1 MNKKKLLSMALA
13 VSMLSGLTVPAF
25 AAEETEDGKIVILH
39 TNDVHCAI
47 DQEIDEETG
56 AVTAMGY
63 ASVAAYQAEME
74 AQYGA
79 ENVTLID
86 GGDAIQGGPIGTLS
100 DGAYIV
106 DIMNQVGYDLA
117 VPGNHEFDYGMD
129 NFLALAQERAE
140 YTYLC
145 SNLTDMEGEPVLEP
159 YALVEYGDVTVG
171 YVGIDTPESFTKSTP
186 TYFQD
191 DEGNYIYSF
200 CQGNEGQD
208 LYDAVQDAVDG
219 AIAGG
224 ADYVVAVGHL
234 GNEGSTAEWTSK
246 SVIAN
251 TTGIDVFID
260 GHSHETY
267 EETVENADGETVHL
281 AQTGTKLA
289 NIGKVVIDTATGEIT
304 SELVSGYAEQDPDAA
319 AYIASVNEEFSGILQ
334 EVVAQSDVALTTLD
348 PVTGERAVRN
358 AETNLGDLCA
368 DAYRILLGAD
378 IAFVNG
384 GGVRA
389 DIAAGEITYEDII
402 NVHPFGNEACLVET
416 SGQAILDA
424 LEMGAHLYP
433 EENGGFLQVS
443 GLSYTID
450 ASVPSSVVL
459 SDEGEFVEVAGEY
472 RVKDV
477 TVNGEP
483 LDLDGTY
490 TLASHNY
497 MLKSGGDGFVM
508 FKDDEL
514 LQDSVMID
522 NAVLINY
529 IVDELGGVVG
539 EAYADPYG
547 QGRITVVNNFTT
559 PTQPVEEEPAEEEP
573 AEWADVDQGAW
584 YAEAVNYVIDNG
596 IMGSTVADAKV
607 FAPDGTVTRATVFQT
622 LYNMEG
628 KPAVSDTAAEGSAL
642 VTGEDGI
649 LTWTAFRD
657 VEGAWYA
664 DAANWSASVGLAS
677 VPQDGLFN
685 GDRNITRAEIATI
698 FARYAEYK
706 GMATASGDLSGYAD
720 VADVADW
727 AQEGMAVAVGSGI
740 LSGKPGDLLDPNGNA
755 VRTELATILLNYSKL
770 TPAEEDTAYTEET
783 VSIDVPETDGIPA
796 HAVPA
801 IVTIPEGEGPFPVV
815 VMLHGTGT
823 DKHEAG
829 NGYDMAAAAMA
840 EAGIATIRIDF
851 MGNGDST
858 ASYTDYCFTSANL
871 DAKAAADYVAGLD
884 AIDADKIAVMG
895 WSQGGT
901 NALFAAAAYPETFKA
916 VVTWAGSV
924 TDRSGE
930 EFEAQYETAK
940 RDGYYVA
947 EYDWR
952 EPQHI
957 GLRWYEENMSF
968 RKLDEVAK
976 IEAPILAIQGMNDTS
991 VLPENAEM
999 IVENAEN
1006 EATRAYYIEDCDHTF
1021 NVFTGDYTAINEAIQ
1036 AGIGFFQETLNGG
1049 LTATVTAVSKYGNVT
1064 TGLSMDAVAGAG
1076 YEVGDIV
1083 TLTVGETGMDVPY
1096 GTSYSDVDNGSVIVL
1111 ADTDTNTLAA
1121 AINMGN
1127 FAETYSA
1134 PEGTVLTL
1142 AMKEKGGYLEEYEIR
1157 NIDSL
1162 RTNDRADY
1170 DSDEVFANFRPIVMG
1185 DIAEGVLYRSSSP
1198 VNPEL
1203 GRNTYADQ
1211 LAEAAGIQT
1220 VINLADSQEVM
1231 EAYEGYADTYYATL
1245 NVIGLDMGV
1254 DFSADDFNAKLKT
1267 GLEFMLANEGP
1278 YLIHCNEG
1286 KDRAGFVSALLEALM
1301 GGTLDEIVEDYMT
1314 SYENYYHVE
1323 KDSEQYDK
1331 IAESNIMASLRSI
1344 AGLEEG
1350 ADLSGVDLQA
1360 AAGTYL
1366 TETVGLSAEQVDAL
1380 QAVLSGTAAG
1390 TETEQ
1395 AA

>member
-1 MNKKKLLSMALA
+1 MKKKLLSLLLALSLAMGLAAPALA
-13 VSMLSGLTVPAF
+13 AEVPA
-25 AAEETEDGKIVILH
+25 ETE
-39 TNDVHCAI
+39 A
-47 DQEIDEETG
+47 
-56 AVTAMGY
+56 
-63 ASVAAYQAEME
+63 
-74 AQYGA
+74 
-79 ENVTLID
+79 
-86 GGDAIQGGPIGTLS
+86 
-100 DGAYIV
+100 
-106 DIMNQVGYDLA
+106 
-117 VPGNHEFDYGMD
+117 
-129 NFLALAQERAE
+129 
-140 YTYLC
+140 
-145 SNLTDMEGEPVLEP
+145 
-159 YALVEYGDVTVG
+159 
-171 YVGIDTPESFTKSTP
+171 
-186 TYFQD
+186 
-191 DEGNYIYSF
+191 
-200 CQGNEGQD
+200 
-208 LYDAVQDAVDG
+208 
-219 AIAGG
+219 
-224 ADYVVAVGHL
+224 
-234 GNEGSTAEWTSK
+234 
-246 SVIAN
+246 
-251 TTGIDVFID
+251 
-260 GHSHETY
+260 
-267 EETVENADGETVHL
+267 
-281 AQTGTKLA
+281 
-289 NIGKVVIDTATGEIT
+289 
-304 SELVSGYAEQDPDAA
+304 
-319 AYIASVNEEFSGILQ
+319 
-334 EVVAQSDVALTTLD
+334 
-348 PVTGERAVRN
+348 
-358 AETNLGDLCA
+358 
-368 DAYRILLGAD
+368 
-378 IAFVNG
+378 
-384 GGVRA
+384 
-389 DIAAGEITYEDII
+389 
-402 NVHPFGNEACLVET
+402 
-416 SGQAILDA
+416 
-424 LEMGAHLYP
+424 
-433 EENGGFLQVS
+433 
-443 GLSYTID
+443 
-450 ASVPSSVVL
+450 
-459 SDEGEFVEVAGEY
+459 
-472 RVKDV
+472 
-477 TVNGEP
+477 
-483 LDLDGTY
+483 
-490 TLASHNY
+490 
-497 MLKSGGDGFVM
+497 
-508 FKDDEL
+508 
-514 LQDSVMID
+514 
-522 NAVLINY
+522 
-529 IVDELGGVVG
+529 
-539 EAYADPYG
+539 
-547 QGRITVVNNFTT
+547 
-559 PTQPVEEEPAEEEP
+559 P

-584 YAEAVNYVIDNG
+584 YAEAVDYVIDNG
-596 IMGSTVADAKV
+596 IMGSTVAGAKV
-607 FAPDGTVTRATVFQT
+607 FVPNGTVTRATVFQT

-628 KPAVSDTAAEGSAL
+628 KPAIADTAAEGSAL

-720 VADVADW
+720 VADVAEW

-770 TPAEEDTAYTEET
+770 TPAEEESAAYTEEA

-1021 NVFTGDYTAINEAIQ
+1021 NVFTGDYTAINEAID

-1064 TGLSMDAVAGAG
+1064 TGLSMYSVAGAG

-1211 LAEAAGIQT
+1211 LAEAAGIKT
-1220 VINLADSQEVM
+1220 VLDLADSQEVM
-1231 EAYEGYADTYYATL
+1231 EAYEGYADTYYATC

-1254 DFSADDFNAKLKT
+1254 DFAAEDFNAKLKT
-1267 GLEFMLANEGP
+1267 GLEHMLANEGP

-1301 GGTLDEIVEDYMT
+1301 GGTLDEIVADYMT
-1314 SYENYYHVE
+1314 SYENYYHIE
-1323 KDSEQYDK
+1323 KGSEQYEK

-1360 AAGTYL
+1360 AAETYL
-1366 TETVGLSAEQVDAL
+1366 TETVGLSAGQVDAL